1 MNRYFEYALAPST
14 RSTYRS
20 GLNSYS
26 VFCKQLRA
34 SRFPLQEINLQLFVT
49 SLATRVK
56 YSTIKVYLS
65 GIQYQS
71 ITLGF
76 DTKISDMGKLYYV
89 LRGIWRLQCNGSCQR
104 LPITP
109 QHLRDMITFIE
120 NSLFTSYDKAMW
132 KGLILVAFF
141 GLLRV
146 SEYVC

>member
-1 MNRYFEYALAPST
+1 MSTSSCHFNRVAPIDVVTLASNMNRYFEYALAPST

-26 VFCKQLRA
+26 VFCKQLRV

-49 SLATRVK
+49 SLAARVK

-76 DTKISDMGKLYYV
+76 DKKKI
-89 LRGIWRLQCNGSCQR
+89 
-104 LPITP
+104 
-109 QHLRDMITFIE
+109 
-120 NSLFTSYDKAMW
+120 
-132 KGLILVAFF
+132 
-141 GLLRV
+141 
-146 SEYVC
+146 